1 MVDYGESFEY
11 SCLREIEEEV
21 GLTIEPENE
30 HDDNSPFF
38 LSAPLK
44 DNQKPIP
51 VQFKPYFLYESVTKN
66 LEGID
71 DHDTEEFPPISSHL
85 VLFYHVQLQDS
96 FKNLTMELN
105 RAEVE

>member
-51 VQFKPYFLYESVTKN
+51 V
-66 LEGID
+66 
-71 DHDTEEFPPISSHL
+71 
-85 VLFYHVQLQDS
+85 
-96 FKNLTMELN
+96 
-105 RAEVE
+105 